1 MLRKILILI
10 FLLMRMSDSWGQCF
24 VLKGKVSNAATGQPV
39 AANFTIKTDSRKQP
53 IGKSNEQGVFSL
65 QVPCNPTSL
74 IIEKTGFR
82 TISMPVT
89 GKDGTYYFELRLFP
103 VDKQTNDRPYFQSE
117 QQDLVL
123 NNSESSGTEKKV
135 TRLFKLV
142 DIESRAAVKGEVCLF
157 YTKTGNKNCFPT
169 DPGLRAQKDKV
180 EFSREDII
188 GLVATAS
195 GYQPY
200 NGNLII
206 DRLDNSSSVYEIAL
220 SKQTSILAF
229 SIEPADAKTNYQTE
243 LFADKG
249 KKLTPKS
256 VDASRGY
263 LQVNSGEAHSIR
275 VTPGSPGSKPVSI
288 SLPPVNGLMLVKIN
302 PLENQQPIQSAAVQ
316 PAREEPVRIENVTID
331 PSGQRIIYF
340 DQSSYELR
348 PSARQTLDSLAAW
361 LLQNPEY
368 RIEIVGHTD
377 NIGDRQRNLTLS
389 EYRSKVTSNYL
400 INRGAGRKQVH
411 WQARGGEQPASSNSE
426 EKTKAL
432 NRRVELNILR

>member
-1 MLRKILILI
+1 
-10 FLLMRMSDSWGQCF
+10 MSDSWGQCF
-24 VLKGKVSNAATGQPV
+24 TFKGKVINAASGQPIG
-39 AANFTIKTDSRKQP
+39 ANFTVKTDSRKQAV
-53 IGKSNEQGVFSL
+53 GKSNDQGIFSL

-89 GKDGTYYFELRLFP
+89 GTEGTYYFELGLFP

-123 NNSESSGTEKKV
+123 NNSESSNTQKKV

-142 DIESRAAVKGEVCLF
+142 DIETKTAVKGEVCLY
-157 YTKTGNKNCFPT
+157 YTKTGTKSCFPT
-169 DPGLRAQKDKV
+169 DTGLRSQKDPI
-180 EFSREDII
+180 EFTREDII
-188 GLVATAS
+188 GLVATAA

-206 DRLDNSSSVYEIAL
+206 ERLDNSSSVYEIAL

-229 SIEPADAKTNYQTE
+229 SIEPVDVKDDYRTE
-243 LFADKG
+243 LFVDKG
-249 KKLTPKS
+249 KKLTPKM
-256 VDASRGY
+256 VDLSLGY
-263 LQVNSGEAHSIR
+263 SNVKSGEAHRIR
-275 VTPGSPGSKPVSI
+275 VTPGSSGSKPVSI
-288 SLPPVNGLMLVKIN
+288 NLPPANGLLLVKIN
-302 PLENQQPIQSAAVQ
+302 LLENQQPSQSATIQSVPEQ
-316 PAREEPVRIENVTID
+316 PARTENITID

-340 DQSSYELR
+340 DRSSYELR
-348 PSARQTLDSLAAW
+348 PSSRQTLDSLATW

-377 NIGDRQRNLTLS
+377 NIGDRHRNLILS

-411 WQARGGEQPASSNSE
+411 WQAKGGEQPTSSNSE